1 MVEWGCLCLLA
12 ADGCNRIVGNTSCAK
27 HCVGSAA
34 RGFDCAR
41 CHDLATTDTMSG
53 SHNWFTQFEAQGDE
67 AMRYFL
73 EPAVLAVNYA
83 KSVLRY
89 KRIVMVGLSG
99 GGWTSE
105 SSTAPLSR
113 DLLQELLCA
122 LLVA

>member
-1 MVEWGCLCLLA
+1 MA

-27 HCVGSAA
+27 HCVGSTA

-41 CHDLATTDTMSG
+41 CQDLATTDTMSG

-73 EPAVLAVNYA
+73 EPVVLAVNYA
-83 KSVLRY
+83 KNVLRY

-105 SSTAPLSR
+105 RLHRTSR
-113 DLLQELLCA
+113 DFLRKICCA
-122 LLVA
+122 L

>member
-1 MVEWGCLCLLA
+1 MLA

-41 CHDLATTDTMSG
+41 CRDLATTDTMSG

-73 EPAVLAVNYA
+73 EPVVLAVNYA
-83 KSVLRY
+83 KNVLRY

-105 SSTAPLSR
+105 RLHRTSR
-113 DLLQELLCA
+113 DFLRKICCA
-122 LLVA
+122 L

>member
-1 MVEWGCLCLLA
+1 MLA

-41 CHDLATTDTMSG
+41 CRDIATTDTMSG

-73 EPAVLAVNYA
+73 EPVVLAVNYA
-83 KSVLRY
+83 KEVLRY

-105 SSTAPLSR
+105 SSTASLSR

-122 LLVA
+122 LLVACM